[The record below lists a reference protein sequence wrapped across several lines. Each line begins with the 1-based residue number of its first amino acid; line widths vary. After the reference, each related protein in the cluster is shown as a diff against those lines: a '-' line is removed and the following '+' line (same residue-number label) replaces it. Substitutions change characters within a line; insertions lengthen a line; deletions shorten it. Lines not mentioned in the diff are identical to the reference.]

1 MISAAPA
8 SSSPPFLGTEQN
20 DPKLFACTVCK
31 QRKVKCNRSDPCSNC
46 VKAGVACKFVPP
58 ASSRRRKHKTTRR
71 EGLHARLSR
80 YERILQSYGA
90 KVDVSD
96 VQGGSNDSPDEDE
109 MELIPEE
116 NVSDVAKRES
126 PPRDTLKRAKL
137 VSQRGKSRFI
147 DK

>member
-1 MISAAPA
+1 MTSAAPA
-8 SSSPPFLGTEQN
+8 SVGPPSVGPEQN

-58 ASSRRRKHKTTRR
+58 ASSRRRKRKTTR

-90 KVDVSD
+90 KVDASD
-96 VQGGSNDSPDEDE
+96 VQGGSDDSPGEGE
-109 MELIPEE
+109 MGFIPEE
-116 NVSDVAKRES
+116 NVSDVAKSES
-126 PPRDTLKRAKL
+126 PPGDKLKRAKL